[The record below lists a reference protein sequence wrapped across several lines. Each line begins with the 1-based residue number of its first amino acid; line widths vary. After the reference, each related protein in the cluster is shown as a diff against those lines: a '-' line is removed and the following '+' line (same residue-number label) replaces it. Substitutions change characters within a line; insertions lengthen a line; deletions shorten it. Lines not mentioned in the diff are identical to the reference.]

1 MKPGRRLSVAA
12 GAVDVAQAVVVM
24 AAAAAAMAGGV
35 AVVAEAATAAG
46 EVAAETVETAVIVGK
61 LSFKILGRRPNPSG
75 RRWKPS

>member
-12 GAVDVAQAVVVM
+12 GAVDVAEEAVVM
-24 AAAAAAMAGGV
+24 AADAAAMEV
-35 AVVAEAATAAG
+35 AVVAEADTAEEA
-46 EVAAETVETAVIVGK
+46 VAAVTVETAVIVGK

>member
-1 MKPGRRLSVAA
+1 VAP
-12 GAVDVAQAVVVM
+12 GAVDVAEAVVVM
-24 AAAAAAMAGGV
+24 AAAAAAMVVGV

-61 LSFKILGRRPNPSG
+61 LSFKILWRRHNPSG